1 MSSTQET
8 FFASHLSILDIR
20 TPNFQVQLSTGDLVA
35 GTFGVNEPLS
45 AVRLFVQI
53 NHVKEEGKEVVF
65 STFNPNKIFEE
76 EEYDISL
83 EELGLN
89 FSRVFLKA
97 EIVDFQVRITRVEPK
112 RELDESFL
120 SMQFRLA
127 ERQFARMTAHTGQ
140 RQEITSVDVVQ
151 NNQLRAVFKAKQK
164 LLEEKGKGQSLLLFH
179 GTPQANIKPI
189 LQNNFDLSK
198 ITNGRRFGNGVYFSE
213 RFHQNSL
220 SNITQ
225 HMPNF

>member
-8 FFASHLSILDIR
+8 IFASHLSILDIR

-65 STFNPNKIFEE
+65 SAFNPNKIFEE
-76 EEYDISL
+76 EEYDCSL

-89 FSRVFLKA
+89 FSRVLLKA
-97 EIVDFQVRITRVEPK
+97 EIVDSQVRITRVEPK

-127 ERQFARMTAHTGQ
+127 ESQFARMTAHTGQ

-189 LQNNFDLSK
+189 LQNNFDLS
-198 ITNGRRFGNGVYFSE
+198 ITTNGRRFGNGVYFSE

-220 SNITQ
+220 SNIT
-225 HMPNF
+225 HA

>member
-1 MSSTQET
+1 M
-8 FFASHLSILDIR
+8 
-20 TPNFQVQLSTGDLVA
+20 
-35 GTFGVNEPLS
+35 NEPLS

-65 STFNPNKIFEE
+65 STFNPSKIFED
-76 EEYDISL
+76 EEYDCSL

-89 FSRVFLKA
+89 SSRVLLKA
-97 EIVDFQVRITRVEPK
+97 EIVDFQERITRVEPK

-127 ERQFARMTAHTGQ
+127 ESQFARMTAHTGQ

-164 LLEEKGKGQSLLLFH
+164 QLEEKGKGKSLLLFH

-213 RFHQNSL
+213 RFHQYSL
-220 SNITQ
+220 PSIT
-225 HMPNF
+225 HA

>member
-89 FSRVFLKA
+89 SSRVLLKA

-127 ERQFARMTAHTGQ
+127 ESQFARMTAHTGQ

>member
-8 FFASHLSILDIR
+8 IFASHLSIFDILA
-20 TPNFQVQLSTGDLVA
+20 PISQVQLSTGDLVA

-89 FSRVFLKA
+89 FSRVLLKA
-97 EIVDFQVRITRVEPK
+97 EIVDFRVRITRVEPK

-127 ERQFARMTAHTGQ
+127 ESQFARMTAHTGQ

-164 LLEEKGKGQSLLLFH
+164 LLEEKGKGKSLLLFH

-213 RFHQNSL
+213 RFHQNSM
-220 SNITQ
+220 SNVT
-225 HMPNF
+225 HA

>member
-8 FFASHLSILDIR
+8 IFASHLSIFDIR
-20 TPNFQVQLSTGDLVA
+20 PPLSQVQLSTGDLVA

-76 EEYDISL
+76 EEYDCSL

-89 FSRVFLKA
+89 FSRVLLKA
-97 EIVDFQVRITRVEPK
+97 EIVDSQVRITRVEPK

-127 ERQFARMTAHTGQ
+127 ESQFARMMVHTGQ

-213 RFHQNSL
+213 RFHQKSL
-220 SNITQ
+220 SNIT
-225 HMPNF
+225 HA

>member
-1 MSSTQET
+1 M
-8 FFASHLSILDIR
+8 FAPHLSISDIR
-20 TPNFQVQLSTGDLVA
+20 TSISQVQLSTGDLVA
-35 GTFGVNEPLS
+35 GTFGVKEPLS

-53 NHVKEEGKEVVF
+53 HHVKEQGKEVVF
-65 STFNPNKIFEE
+65 SKPFNPNKIFEE
-76 EEYDISL
+76 EEEYDCSL

-89 FSRVFLKA
+89 SSRVLLKA
-97 EIVDFQVRITRVEPK
+97 EIVDFRVRITRVEPK

-127 ERQFARMTAHTGQ
+127 ESQFARMTAHTGQ
-140 RQEITSVDVVQ
+140 RQEIPSVDVVQ

-164 LLEEKGKGQSLLLFH
+164 QLEERGKGQSLLLFH

-198 ITNGRRFGNGVYFSE
+198 ITNGRRFGDGVYFSE

-220 SNITQ
+220 SNIT
-225 HMPNF
+225 NA

>member
-8 FFASHLSILDIR
+8 IFASHLSISDIR
-20 TPNFQVQLSTGDLVA
+20 APISQVQLSTGDLVA
-35 GTFGVNEPLS
+35 GTFGVNESLS

-53 NHVKEEGKEVVF
+53 HHVKEEGKEVVF
-65 STFNPNKIFEE
+65 STFNTNKIFEE
-76 EEYDISL
+76 EEYDCSL
-83 EELGLN
+83 EKLGLN
-89 FSRVFLKA
+89 SSRVLLKA
-97 EIVDFQVRITRVEPK
+97 EIVDFRVRITRVEPK

-127 ERQFARMTAHTGQ
+127 ESQFARMTAHTGQ

-164 LLEEKGKGQSLLLFH
+164 LLEEKGKGKSLLLFH

-220 SNITQ
+220 SNIT
-225 HMPNF
+225 HA

>member
-8 FFASHLSILDIR
+8 MFAPHLSISDIR
-20 TPNFQVQLSTGDLVA
+20 TSTSQVQLSTGDLVA

-53 NHVKEEGKEVVF
+53 NHVKEQGKEVVF

-76 EEYDISL
+76 EEEYNCSL

-89 FSRVFLKA
+89 LSKVLLKA
-97 EIVDFQVRITRVEPK
+97 EIVDFRVRITRVEPK

-127 ERQFARMTAHTGQ
+127 ESQFARMTAHTGQ

-164 LLEEKGKGQSLLLFH
+164 QLEEKGKGQSLLLFH

-198 ITNGRRFGNGVYFSE
+198 ITNDRRFGNGVYFSE

-220 SNITQ
+220 SNIT
-225 HMPNF
+225 HA

>member
-8 FFASHLSILDIR
+8 IFASHLSILDIR

-65 STFNPNKIFEE
+65 STFNTNKIFEE
-76 EEYDISL
+76 EEYDCSL
-83 EELGLN
+83 EKLGLN
-89 FSRVFLKA
+89 SSRVLLKA
-97 EIVDFQVRITRVEPK
+97 EIVDFRVRITRVEPK

-127 ERQFARMTAHTGQ
+127 ESQFARMTAHTGQ

-189 LQNNFDLSK
+189 LQNNFDLS
-198 ITNGRRFGNGVYFSE
+198 ITTNGRRFGNGVYFSE

-220 SNITQ
+220 SNIT
-225 HMPNF
+225 HA

>member
-8 FFASHLSILDIR
+8 MFAPHLSTSDIR
-20 TPNFQVQLSTGDLVA
+20 SSTSQVQLSTGDLVA

-65 STFNPNKIFEE
+65 STFNTNKIFEE
-76 EEYDISL
+76 EEYDCSL

-89 FSRVFLKA
+89 FSRVLLKA
-97 EIVDFQVRITRVEPK
+97 EIVDLRVRITRVVPK

-127 ERQFARMTAHTGQ
+127 ESQFARMTAHTGQ

-164 LLEEKGKGQSLLLFH
+164 QLEEKGKGKSLLLFH

-189 LQNNFDLSK
+189 LQNNFDLS
-198 ITNGRRFGNGVYFSE
+198 ITTNGRRFGNGVYFSE
-213 RFHQNSL
+213 RFHQKSL
-220 SNITQ
+220 SNIT
-225 HMPNF
+225 HA

>member
-8 FFASHLSILDIR
+8 FFASHLSISDIR
-20 TPNFQVQLSTGDLVA
+20 TTPISQVQLSTGDLVA

-127 ERQFARMTAHTGQ
+127 ESQFARMTAHTGQ

-220 SNITQ
+220 SNIT
-225 HMPNF
+225 HA

>member
-8 FFASHLSILDIR
+8 IFASHLSILDIR

-89 FSRVFLKA
+89 FSRVLLKA
-97 EIVDFQVRITRVEPK
+97 EIVDSQVRITRVEPK

-127 ERQFARMTAHTGQ
+127 ESQFARMMVHTGQ

-164 LLEEKGKGQSLLLFH
+164 LLEEKGKGKSLLLFH

-189 LQNNFDLSK
+189 LQNNFDLS
-198 ITNGRRFGNGVYFSE
+198 ITTNGRRFGNGVYFSE
-213 RFHQNSL
+213 RFHQKSL
-220 SNITQ
+220 SNIT
-225 HMPNF
+225 HA

>member
-8 FFASHLSILDIR
+8 IFASHLSISDIR
-20 TPNFQVQLSTGDLVA
+20 APISQVQLSTGDLVA
-35 GTFGVNEPLS
+35 GTFGVNESLS

-53 NHVKEEGKEVVF
+53 HHVKEEGKEVVF
-65 STFNPNKIFEE
+65 STFNTNKIFEE
-76 EEYDISL
+76 EEYDCSL

-89 FSRVFLKA
+89 FSRVLLKA
-97 EIVDFQVRITRVEPK
+97 EIVDSQVRITRVEPK

-127 ERQFARMTAHTGQ
+127 ESQFARMTAHTGQ

-164 LLEEKGKGQSLLLFH
+164 QLEEKGRGKSLLLFH

-189 LQNNFDLSK
+189 LQNNFDLS
-198 ITNGRRFGNGVYFSE
+198 ITTNGRRFGNGVYFSE
-213 RFHQNSL
+213 RFHQKSL
-220 SNITQ
+220 SNIT
-225 HMPNF
+225 HA

>member
-8 FFASHLSILDIR
+8 FFASHLSITDIR
-20 TPNFQVQLSTGDLVA
+20 TSPISQVQLSTGDLVA

-65 STFNPNKIFEE
+65 SAFNPNKIFEE

-89 FSRVFLKA
+89 FSRVLLKA
-97 EIVDFQVRITRVEPK
+97 EIVDFRVRITRVEPK

-127 ERQFARMTAHTGQ
+127 ESQFARMTAHTGQ

-189 LQNNFDLSK
+189 LQNNFDLS
-198 ITNGRRFGNGVYFSE
+198 ITTNGRRFGNGVYFSE

-220 SNITQ
+220 SNIT
-225 HMPNF
+225 HA

>member
-1 MSSTQET
+1 M
-8 FFASHLSILDIR
+8 
-20 TPNFQVQLSTGDLVA
+20 
-35 GTFGVNEPLS
+35 NEPLS

-65 STFNPNKIFEE
+65 SQPFNPNKIFEE
-76 EEYDISL
+76 EEYDCSL

-97 EIVDFQVRITRVEPK
+97 EIVDFRVRITRVEPK

-127 ERQFARMTAHTGQ
+127 ESQFARMTAHTGQ

-179 GTPQANIKPI
+179 GTPQANIKSI
-189 LQNNFDLSK
+189 LQNNFDLS
-198 ITNGRRFGNGVYFSE
+198 ITTNGRRFGNGVYFSE
-213 RFHQNSL
+213 RFHQYSL
-220 SNITQ
+220 PSIT
-225 HMPNF
+225 HA

>member
-8 FFASHLSILDIR
+8 FFASHLSISDIR
-20 TPNFQVQLSTGDLVA
+20 TTPISQVQLSTGDLVA

-89 FSRVFLKA
+89 FSRVLLKA
-97 EIVDFQVRITRVEPK
+97 EIVDIQVRITRVEPK

-127 ERQFARMTAHTGQ
+127 ESQFARMTAHTGQ

-164 LLEEKGKGQSLLLFH
+164 QLEEKGKGQSLLLFH

-189 LQNNFDLSK
+189 LQNNFDLS
-198 ITNGRRFGNGVYFSE
+198 ITTNGRRFGNGVYFSE
-213 RFHQNSL
+213 RFHQNSM
-220 SNITQ
+220 SNVT
-225 HMPNF
+225 HA

>member
-8 FFASHLSILDIR
+8 IFASHLSISDIR
-20 TPNFQVQLSTGDLVA
+20 APISQVQLSTGDLVA

-65 STFNPNKIFEE
+65 SAFNPNKIFEE
-76 EEYDISL
+76 EEYDCSL

-89 FSRVFLKA
+89 FSRVLLKA
-97 EIVDFQVRITRVEPK
+97 EIVDSQVRITRVEPK

-127 ERQFARMTAHTGQ
+127 ESQFARMTAHTGQ

-164 LLEEKGKGQSLLLFH
+164 LQEEKGKGKSLLLFH

-213 RFHQNSL
+213 RFHQYSL
-220 SNITQ
+220 SNIT
-225 HMPNF
+225 HA

>member
-1 MSSTQET
+1 MSSTKET
-8 FFASHLSILDIR
+8 IFASHLSILDIR

-89 FSRVFLKA
+89 FSRVLLKA
-97 EIVDFQVRITRVEPK
+97 EIVDFRVRITRVEPK

-127 ERQFARMTAHTGQ
+127 ESQFARMTAHTGQ

-189 LQNNFDLSK
+189 LQNNFDLS
-198 ITNGRRFGNGVYFSE
+198 ITTNGRRFGNGVYFSE
-213 RFHQNSL
+213 RFHQKSL
-220 SNITQ
+220 SNIT
-225 HMPNF
+225 HA

>member
-8 FFASHLSILDIR
+8 IFASHLSISDIR
-20 TPNFQVQLSTGDLVA
+20 APISQVQLSTGDLVA
-35 GTFGVNEPLS
+35 GTFGVNESLS

-53 NHVKEEGKEVVF
+53 HHVKEEGKEVVF
-65 STFNPNKIFEE
+65 STFNTNKIFEE
-76 EEYDISL
+76 EEYDCSL

-89 FSRVFLKA
+89 FSRVLLKA
-97 EIVDFQVRITRVEPK
+97 EIVDSQVRITRVEPK

-127 ERQFARMTAHTGQ
+127 ESQFARMTAHTGQ

-164 LLEEKGKGQSLLLFH
+164 LLEEKGKGKSLLLFH

-189 LQNNFDLSK
+189 LQNNFDLS
-198 ITNGRRFGNGVYFSE
+198 ITTNGRRFGNGVYFSE
-213 RFHQNSL
+213 RFHQKSL
-220 SNITQ
+220 SNIT
-225 HMPNF
+225 HA

>member
-8 FFASHLSILDIR
+8 FFASHLSISDIR
-20 TPNFQVQLSTGDLVA
+20 TTPISQVQLSTGDLVA

-89 FSRVFLKA
+89 FSRVLLKA
-97 EIVDFQVRITRVEPK
+97 EIIDFRVRITRVKPK

-127 ERQFARMTAHTGQ
+127 ESQFARMTAHTGQ

-164 LLEEKGKGQSLLLFH
+164 QLEEKGKGQSLLLFH

-189 LQNNFDLSK
+189 LQNNFDLS
-198 ITNGRRFGNGVYFSE
+198 ITTNGRRFGNGVYFSE
-213 RFHQNSL
+213 RFHQKSL
-220 SNITQ
+220 SNIT
-225 HMPNF
+225 HA

>member
-1 MSSTQET
+1 M
-8 FFASHLSILDIR
+8 
-20 TPNFQVQLSTGDLVA
+20 
-35 GTFGVNEPLS
+35 NEPLS

-53 NHVKEEGKEVVF
+53 NHVKEEGKEIVF
-65 STFNPNKIFEE
+65 SQPFNPNKIFEE
-76 EEYDISL
+76 EEEYDCSL
-83 EELGLN
+83 EELGLTS
-89 FSRVFLKA
+89 SRVLLKA
-97 EIVDFQVRITRVEPK
+97 EIVDFRVRITRVEPK

-127 ERQFARMTAHTGQ
+127 ESQFARMMAHTRQ

-164 LLEEKGKGQSLLLFH
+164 QLEEKGKGQSLLLFH

-198 ITNGRRFGNGVYFSE
+198 VTNGRRFGNGVYFSE
-213 RFHQNSL
+213 RFQQNSL
-220 SNITQ
+220 SNIT
-225 HMPNF
+225 HA

>member
-8 FFASHLSILDIR
+8 IFASHLSISDIR
-20 TPNFQVQLSTGDLVA
+20 APISQVQLSTGDLVA

-65 STFNPNKIFEE
+65 SAFNPNKIFEE
-76 EEYDISL
+76 EEYDCSL

-89 FSRVFLKA
+89 SSRVLLKA
-97 EIVDFQVRITRVEPK
+97 EIVDFRVRITRVEPK

-127 ERQFARMTAHTGQ
+127 ESQFARMTAHTGQ

-189 LQNNFDLSK
+189 LQNNFDLS
-198 ITNGRRFGNGVYFSE
+198 ITTNGRRFGNGVYFSE
-213 RFHQNSL
+213 RFHQKSL
-220 SNITQ
+220 SNIT
-225 HMPNF
+225 HA

>member
-8 FFASHLSILDIR
+8 IFASHLSILDIR

-35 GTFGVNEPLS
+35 GTFGVNESLS

-53 NHVKEEGKEVVF
+53 HHVKEEGKEVVF
-65 STFNPNKIFEE
+65 STFNTNKIFEE

-89 FSRVFLKA
+89 SSRVLLKA

-127 ERQFARMTAHTGQ
+127 ESQFARMTAHTGQ

-189 LQNNFDLSK
+189 LQNNFDLS
-198 ITNGRRFGNGVYFSE
+198 ITTNGRRFGNGVYFSE
-213 RFHQNSL
+213 RFHQKSL
-220 SNITQ
+220 SNIT
-225 HMPNF
+225 HA

>member
-8 FFASHLSILDIR
+8 IFASHLSISDIR
-20 TPNFQVQLSTGDLVA
+20 APISQVQLSTGDLVA

-65 STFNPNKIFEE
+65 SAFNPNKIFEE
-76 EEYDISL
+76 EEYDCSL

-89 FSRVFLKA
+89 FSRVLLKA
-97 EIVDFQVRITRVEPK
+97 EIVDFRVRITRVEPK

-127 ERQFARMTAHTGQ
+127 ESQFARMTAHTGQ

-213 RFHQNSL
+213 RFHQKSL
-220 SNITQ
+220 SNIT
-225 HMPNF
+225 HA

>member
-8 FFASHLSILDIR
+8 FFASHLSISDIR
-20 TPNFQVQLSTGDLVA
+20 TTPISQVQLSTGDLVA

-89 FSRVFLKA
+89 FSRVLLKA
-97 EIVDFQVRITRVEPK
+97 EIVDIQVRITRVEPK

-127 ERQFARMTAHTGQ
+127 ESQFARMTAHTGQ

-164 LLEEKGKGQSLLLFH
+164 QLEEKGKGQSLLLFH

-189 LQNNFDLSK
+189 LQNNFDLS
-198 ITNGRRFGNGVYFSE
+198 ITTNGRRFGNGVYFSE

-220 SNITQ
+220 SNIT
-225 HMPNF
+225 HA

>member
-8 FFASHLSILDIR
+8 IFASHLSISDIR
-20 TPNFQVQLSTGDLVA
+20 SSTYQVQLSTGDLVA

-76 EEYDISL
+76 EEYDCSL

-89 FSRVFLKA
+89 SSRVLLKA
-97 EIVDFQVRITRVEPK
+97 EIVDFRVRITRVEPK

-127 ERQFARMTAHTGQ
+127 ESQFARMTAHTGQ

-164 LLEEKGKGQSLLLFH
+164 LLEEKGKGKGKSLLLFH

-189 LQNNFDLSK
+189 LQNNFDLS
-198 ITNGRRFGNGVYFSE
+198 ITTNGRRFGNGVYFSE

-220 SNITQ
+220 SNIT
-225 HMPNF
+225 HA